1 MVLNMRLFDDAG
13 GAVLLGFQHFILFLG
28 TAVMIPTLLV
38 PLMGGNA
45 VRVRSLFNFVAVKPY
60 LLVFILKQTTPS
72 YSNFRLFSLF

>member
-45 VRVRSLFNFVAVKPY
+45 VRVLSLFNFVAVKPY

-72 YSNFRLFSLF
+72 YSNF